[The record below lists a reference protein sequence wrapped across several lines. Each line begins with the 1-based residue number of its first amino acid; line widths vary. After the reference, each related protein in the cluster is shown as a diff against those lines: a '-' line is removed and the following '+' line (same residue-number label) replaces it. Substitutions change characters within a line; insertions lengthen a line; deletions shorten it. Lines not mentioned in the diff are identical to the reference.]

1 MLHKTLLIA
10 AILAL
15 LTAGT
20 PAFAQ
25 KTGPNGGMIGGTGG
39 HQTELVVSP
48 TALTVYL
55 LEHGKPHG
63 SKGVVLRAVVQEGG
77 KTAAINFV
85 DEDGKRLVAKLAAPL
100 GTGAIV
106 VLTGKDDHGDAF
118 NARYVIK

>member
-15 LTAGT
+15 LTAAA

-39 HQTELVVSP
+39 HQAELVVSD
-48 TALTVYL
+48 TGLAVYL
-55 LEHGKPHG
+55 LDHGKPHS

-77 KTAAINFV
+77 KTTTINFV
-85 DEDGKRLVAKLAAPL
+85 DEKGERLVAKLAAPL
-100 GTGAIV
+100 GKGAVV
-106 VLTGKDDHGDAF
+106 VLAGKDDHGDQI